1 MYRPPLALSGWRSHR
16 SLNKWHG
23 GQAGRLYTLG
33 MMVGIS
39 SNRDVGWLRQPIALG
54 LLISAGLHFIFLVLF
69 QVTPVSSGRQVVVI
83 NARMETPASQPELNQ
98 DALVEPLAKSEP
110 DASDKMM
117 LAVAPTNPSPD
128 SSPIDTV
135 PTSQPEPEVKQEVKQ
150 EEKQEPV
157 TAASLVSIANSDGSA
172 GSTQK
177 SQPTASTEVTRGTQ
191 QDTGLPSLPIGI
203 DTQWYLARQ
212 VDRQPKAI
220 GLIEPVYP
228 EEAKRRDIEGTL
240 KLMLKI
246 DGSGRVLSAE
256 VVEAT
261 PPDVFDEAA
270 LAAFRDA
277 RFNPAMKDGRPVRY
291 QAFIRVDFKLVDWR

>member
-1 MYRPPLALSGWRSHR
+1 
-16 SLNKWHG
+16 
-23 GQAGRLYTLG
+23 
-33 MMVGIS
+33 MMAGIS
-39 SNRDVGWLRQPIALG
+39 SNRDVGWLRLPIALG

-69 QVTPVSSGRQVVVI
+69 QVTPVSSGGQVVVI
-83 NARMETPASQPELNQ
+83 NARIQAPASQPELNQ
-98 DALVEPLAKSEP
+98 DVLVEPLAKAEP

-128 SSPIDTV
+128 SSPVDTV
-135 PTSQPEPEVKQEVKQ
+135 PTIQPEPEVKQAVKQ
-150 EEKQEPV
+150 EEKQAPA
-157 TAASLVSIANSDGSA
+157 TAASLVSIPNSEASA

-177 SQPTASTEVTRGTQ
+177 SQPAASAEVTRGAQ

-212 VDRQPKAI
+212 VDKQPKAI

-228 EEAKRRDIEGTL
+228 DDAKRRNIEGTL

-246 DGSGRVLSAE
+246 DDLGRVLSAE

-261 PPDVFDEAA
+261 PPGVFDAAA

-277 RFNPAMKDGRPVRY
+277 RFNPAMKDGRQVRY
-291 QAFIRVDFKLVDWR
+291 QAYIRVDFRLED

>member
-1 MYRPPLALSGWRSHR
+1 
-16 SLNKWHG
+16 
-23 GQAGRLYTLG
+23 
-33 MMVGIS
+33 MVGIS

-54 LLISAGLHFIFLVLF
+54 LLISAGFHFIFLVLF

-110 DASDKMM
+110 EASDKMM

-128 SSPIDTV
+128 SSPVDTV
-135 PTSQPEPEVKQEVKQ
+135 PTSQPEPEVKQAAKQAAKQ
-150 EEKQEPV
+150 EEKQEPA
-157 TAASLVSIANSDGSA
+157 TAASLVSKTNSDASA

-177 SQPTASTEVTRGTQ
+177 SQPTASAEVTRGTQ
-191 QDTGLPSLPIGI
+191 QDSGLPSLPIGI

-246 DGSGRVLSAE
+246 DDLGRVLSAE

-261 PPDVFDEAA
+261 PPGVFDVAA

-291 QAFIRVDFKLVDWR
+291 QAYIRVDFRLED

>member
-1 MYRPPLALSGWRSHR
+1 
-16 SLNKWHG
+16 
-23 GQAGRLYTLG
+23 
-33 MMVGIS
+33 MMAGIS

-69 QVTPVSSGRQVVVI
+69 QVTPVSSGGQVVVI
-83 NARMETPASQPELNQ
+83 NARMQTPASQPEPNQ
-98 DALVEPLAKSEP
+98 DALVEPLASSEP
-110 DASDKMM
+110 DASDKMV
-117 LAVAPTNPSPD
+117 LAVAPSNPSPEP
-128 SSPIDTV
+128 SPVDTV
-135 PTSQPEPEVKQEVKQ
+135 STSPPAPGVEQAVKQ
-150 EEKQEPV
+150 EEKQEPE
-157 TAASLVSIANSDGSA
+157 TATSFDSITTSDASA
-172 GSTQK
+172 GRSQK
-177 SQPTASTEVTRGTQ
+177 SLPSGSTEVMRGTQ

-212 VDRQPKAI
+212 VDKQPKVI

-228 EEAKRRDIEGTL
+228 DDAKRRNIEGTL

-246 DGSGRVLSAE
+246 DDLGRVLSAE

-261 PPDVFDEAA
+261 PPGVFDAAA

-291 QAFIRVDFKLVDWR
+291 QAYIRVEFKLED